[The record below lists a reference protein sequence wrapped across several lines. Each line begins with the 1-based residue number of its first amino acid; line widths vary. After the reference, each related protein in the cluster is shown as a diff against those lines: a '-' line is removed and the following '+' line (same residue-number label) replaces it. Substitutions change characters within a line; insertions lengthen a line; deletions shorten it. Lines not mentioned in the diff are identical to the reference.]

1 MSRVI
6 LTTALIGLAIMPMV
20 ACAESPDSADPTST
34 HQAIPVT
41 TAAAAS
47 ASADSSEFPDVLDA
61 KLTPAGNDFRVV
73 VTMSSPYDTPERY
86 ADGWRVLTPG
96 GDVLAEHVLHH
107 DHQHEQPFTRSR
119 GPFTIPDDADEVVV
133 EGRDSANGYGGDTV
147 TVAVPR

>member
-6 LTTALIGLAIMPMV
+6 LTTALIGLAIMPIV
-20 ACAESPDSADPTST
+20 ACAESSNPSVPTPTQQSAP
-34 HQAIPVT
+34 A
-41 TAAAAS
+41 TAEPAEAAT
-47 ASADSSEFPDVLDA
+47 ADSSEFPDVIEA
-61 KLTPAGNDFRVV
+61 ELTPAGNEFRVA
-73 VTMSSPYDTPERY
+73 VTISSPYDTPERY
-86 ADGWRVLTPG
+86 ADGWRILTPG

-107 DHQHEQPFTRSR
+107 DHQHEQPFTRSC